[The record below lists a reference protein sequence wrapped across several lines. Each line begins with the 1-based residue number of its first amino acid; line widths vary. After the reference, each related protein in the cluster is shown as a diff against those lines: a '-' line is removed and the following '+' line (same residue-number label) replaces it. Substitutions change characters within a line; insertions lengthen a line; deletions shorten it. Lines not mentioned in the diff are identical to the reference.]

1 MQYLKVEKLSGMA
14 LGIETDTAFNQDAEA
29 QKAMET
35 VKAINDMVKIA
46 FEVISAQPLL
56 LPLYKQMMISVVATL
71 PNARQFESVI
81 EQTFAK
87 IGSQLSQPKP
97 PQPNPQLLAVQ
108 NQAQKNAQE
117 FAVKKEQN
125 QIKSQEL
132 ALKKQIEDN
141 KVAMQNKEAEMQ
153 FALKQEQIAAGN
165 AVTAN
170 ISTGYVKGF

>member
-1 MQYLKVEKLSGMA
+1 M
-14 LGIETDTAFNQDAEA
+14 
-29 QKAMET
+29 
-35 VKAINDMVKIA
+35 
-46 FEVISAQPLL
+46 
-56 LPLYKQMMISVVATL
+56 
-71 PNARQFESVI
+71 
-81 EQTFAK
+81 
-87 IGSQLSQPKP
+87 
-97 PQPNPQLLAVQ
+97 Q